1 MMQLRRLRIPPND
14 SMAAEDEP
22 CSPPTRLFIRPEI
35 YSVILCIIGFKHPI
49 DVEAFKQE
57 LGETLIKQKRF
68 SSLLKK
74 GKNGLHYWQ
83 KTCVDLDDHIVIPTL
98 SDAQV
103 QNDKL
108 IEEYIAGL
116 SMAPP
121 FNPSRPLWELH
132 IINAKC
138 KDAGAS
144 CVLRVHHSLGDGT
157 SLMAL
162 FFACTRRVEQPELLP
177 SIPSSTVVNI
187 ENTRRSLLVT
197 FKTTFMSFLQRIHRS
212 SLATWY
218 TIVGVLNFVL
228 QNSLLDDSKM
238 SIRGP
243 PGVEYTEKCFAIAT
257 LNLDDMKIV
266 KKATA
271 GTVNDVLMGVIS
283 SGLRCY
289 LLHHSNSNYY
299 GGNFTPE
306 EDSVLEN
313 GSNDCTPEKD
323 TLRKLRVTAL
333 AMMNIRPSPGLQE
346 LANMMK
352 WGTKARWGNHMGYLL
367 IHVPLGE
374 CRDPLGY
381 VHRAKAIND
390 KKKLSYE
397 AAFSYKSGALI
408 MNLLGPV
415 AATKL
420 TYRSLIHTTFS
431 ISNIV
436 GPKEEVMFAGNPI
449 RHIVPTSHGIP
460 QALTIHMISYMTD
473 VKLGIIVSKN
483 YIPDPEIL
491 SRCFVEALRKMKH
504 AAL

>member
-1 MMQLRRLRIPPND
+1 
-14 SMAAEDEP
+14 
-22 CSPPTRLFIRPEI
+22 
-35 YSVILCIIGFKHPI
+35 
-49 DVEAFKQE
+49 
-57 LGETLIKQKRF
+57 
-68 SSLLKK
+68 
-74 GKNGLHYWQ
+74 
-83 KTCVDLDDHIVIPTL
+83 
-98 SDAQV
+98 
-103 QNDKL
+103 
-108 IEEYIAGL
+108 
-116 SMAPP
+116 
-121 FNPSRPLWELH
+121 
-132 IINAKC
+132 
-138 KDAGAS
+138 
-144 CVLRVHHSLGDGT
+144 
-157 SLMAL
+157 
-162 FFACTRRVEQPELLP
+162 
-177 SIPSSTVVNI
+177 
-187 ENTRRSLLVT
+187 
-197 FKTTFMSFLQRIHRS
+197 
-212 SLATWY
+212 
-218 TIVGVLNFVL
+218 
-228 QNSLLDDSKM
+228 
-238 SIRGP
+238 
-243 PGVEYTEKCFAIAT
+243 
-257 LNLDDMKIV
+257 
-266 KKATA
+266 
-271 GTVNDVLMGVIS
+271 
-283 SGLRCY
+283 
-289 LLHHSNSNYY
+289 
-299 GGNFTPE
+299 
-306 EDSVLEN
+306 
-313 GSNDCTPEKD
+313 
-323 TLRKLRVTAL
+323 
-333 AMMNIRPSPGLQE
+333 MMNIRPSPGLQE